1 MVQLMSPT
9 QTVFWKQVHILTVST
24 LKSRYRRTIAG
35 FFWVLINPL
44 VLFGVQ
50 AFVFSRV
57 LKIEVPN
64 FPIFLVSG
72 LIPWIFISQSC
83 EMVTPVLTNSSSMIR
98 AFPAHPLIYVA
109 SQLFDNAINFVLTFA
124 IILFPALI
132 LTDRFSHGL
141 WLTIFPIIT
150 LILGVL
156 GLTSLLAMLQVF
168 LRDTRYVVS
177 FLLSVFFFLTP
188 IFYPIENLPEV
199 IRPLVRLNIFY
210 ILIEPIRISIYSFQW
225 QEFLWSW
232 CRQIILSVTLLTASA
247 YFWKRNGKKIYFH
260 L

>member
-9 QTVFWKQVHILTVST
+9 QAIFWKQVQILTLSN

-50 AFVFSRV
+50 AFVFSKV
-57 LKIEVPN
+57 LKIDVPH
-64 FPIFLVSG
+64 FPVFLLSG

-83 EMVTPVLTNSSSMIR
+83 EMVTPVLSNSGAMIR

-109 SQLFDNAINFVLTFA
+109 SQLFDNAINFFLTFA
-124 IILFPALI
+124 MILFPVLI
-132 LTDRFSHGL
+132 LTDQFSHGL
-141 WLTIFPIIT
+141 WFTVFPLAT
-150 LILGVL
+150 LVVGVL

-168 LRDTRYVVS
+168 LRDTRYVIS
-177 FLLSVFFFLTP
+177 FVLSVFFFLTP
-188 IFYPIENLPEV
+188 IFYPVENLPEMA
-199 IRPLVRLNIFY
+199 RPLVRLNIFY

-225 QEFLWSW
+225 ENFLWSW
-232 CRQIILSVTLLTASA
+232 MRQIALSIALLAA
-247 YFWKRNGKKIYFH
+247 AGFFWKKCSKKIYFH